1 MPQIPDDDSSDDE
14 SSNLSKPFKPRQIK
28 NLFTS
33 FNMQR
38 QFDLNNLDIKAKSG
52 EINEEVETVMM
63 FLEFIVMNE

>member
-14 SSNLSKPFKPRQIK
+14 SSNLSKPFKLRQIK

-38 QFDLNNLDIKAKSG
+38 QFDLNNLDIKA
-52 EINEEVETVMM
+52 
-63 FLEFIVMNE
+63 